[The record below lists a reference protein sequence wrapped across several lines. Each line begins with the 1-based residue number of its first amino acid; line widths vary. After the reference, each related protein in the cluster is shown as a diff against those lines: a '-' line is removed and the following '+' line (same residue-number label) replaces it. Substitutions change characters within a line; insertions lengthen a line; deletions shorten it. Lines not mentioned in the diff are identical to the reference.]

1 MQTAGNIM
9 HIHKVLIGQRP
20 RSVLGRQEASAGQGS
35 FNTTLQCQV
44 ASGRKISSV
53 ALHQPTGVME
63 LIKAC
68 YLHCVPHC
76 PC

>member
-1 MQTAGNIM
+1 MQTARNIM

-35 FNTTLQCQV
+35 FNT
-44 ASGRKISSV
+44 KISSV
-53 ALHQPTGVME
+53 AQYKPTGVME

-68 YLHCVPHC
+68 YL
-76 PC
+76 